1 MGGGNVSGESGLS
14 QIRRHLRP
22 VFLCM
27 FLVLVIFVSGCVT
40 TPNPDSK
47 PAIPTPAHPVSVT
60 YMAANSTMIIP
71 VLLTDNDWKIAG
83 GCGWTAS
90 DLSETAAL
98 FMNDCQVRRLMNDG
112 WEIVGIGY
120 DMNFIGSRCKQ
131 STHPEAVDSC
141 DWCLDSGPTLK
152 LGYKGIITTELL
164 AHVREKTVTGFR
176 TDLTGEMRSEST
188 GDSERIVYRNGTVLY
203 IFRSC
208 NGTADLGSV

>member
-1 MGGGNVSGESGLS
+1 MSGKSGLS
-14 QIRRHLRP
+14 QFRRHLRP
-22 VFLCM
+22 AVLCLFL
-27 FLVLVIFVSGCVT
+27 FLVIFMSGCAT

-47 PAIPTPAHPVSVT
+47 PANPSPTPVHPASVT
-60 YMAANSTMIIP
+60 YTTGNSTKIIP
-71 VLLTDNDWKIAG
+71 VLLTDNDWIIARD
-83 GCGWTAS
+83 CGWTAS

-120 DMNFIGSRCKQ
+120 DMNFIGSRCRQ

-152 LGYKGIITTELL
+152 LRYQGTITTELL

-188 GDSERIVYRNGTVLY
+188 GDTERIVYRNGTVLY

-208 NGTADLGSV
+208 NGSADLGSV